1 MYDIVMSIVIYKHSF
16 SDLEKLITEFFR
28 KKINQKLVIV
38 DNSPTRSFE
47 VELKSNINI
56 MEYDIEYIYAD
67 SNFGYASANNRAIEK
82 FSSKT
87 KYFLVSNPDIFFKIE
102 ELEKLKN
109 FADEKYKNG
118 GFGIISPKI
127 QYEDGE
133 LQYLCKLLPTPMNLF
148 ARRFLFMFKET
159 LKKIDYNYEYRFT
172 DYNEIIEVPFL
183 SGCFM
188 FLDATNLRKENGFDD
203 NFFMYLEDTDLS
215 RRMFKYG
222 NYFYPHALI
231 QHGFGKASF
240 KSYKMTLIHIRSA
253 IKYFNKWGWFID
265 KERKI
270 VNKNIL
276 RKYTNK
282 EV

>member
-172 DYNEIIEVPFL
+172 DYNEVLEVPFL

-222 NYFYPHALI
+222 NYP
-231 QHGFGKASF
+231 KAFF
-240 KSYKMTLIHIRSA
+240 KQR
-253 IKYFNKWGWFID
+253 N
-265 KERKI
+265 
-270 VNKNIL
+270 
-276 RKYTNK
+276 
-282 EV
+282 

>member
-1 MYDIVMSIVIYKHSF
+1 MYDIVMSVVIYKHSYD
-16 SDLEKLITEFFR
+16 DLKELIKEFFK

-38 DNSPTRSFE
+38 DNSPTRNFE
-47 VELKSNINI
+47 DELKRSINT
-56 MEYDIEYIYAD
+56 MKYDIEYIYTN

-82 FSSKT
+82 FSSET

-102 ELEKLKN
+102 ELEKLKS
-109 FADEKYKNG
+109 FADERYKKD

-148 ARRFLFMFKET
+148 ARRFLFLFKGI

-172 DYNEIIEVPFL
+172 NYNEVIEVPFL

-188 FLDATNLRKENGFDD
+188 FMDAANLRKENGFDD
-203 NFFMYLEDTDLS
+203 RFFMYLEDTDLS

-222 NYFYPHALI
+222 NYFYPHVLI

-240 KSYKMTLIHIRSA
+240 KSYKMTLIHIQSA
-253 IKYFNKWGWFID
+253 IKYFNKWGWLFD

-270 VNKNIL
+270 INKNIL
-276 RKYTNK
+276 RKYKNK